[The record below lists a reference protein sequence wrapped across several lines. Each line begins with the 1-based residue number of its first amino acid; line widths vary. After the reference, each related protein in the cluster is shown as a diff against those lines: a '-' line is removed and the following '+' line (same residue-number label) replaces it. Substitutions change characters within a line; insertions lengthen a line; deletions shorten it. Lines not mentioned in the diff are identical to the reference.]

1 MVNQAFPPSLALLGC
16 GGHAR
21 SVADVALF
29 NTPHLTLTFVDANAR
44 DGETIW
50 GFPVV
55 KTLLQGQTAVHFA
68 VGSNLGRKAL
78 AESYTPQGII
88 SNKAH
93 LGKNV
98 VLGVGCFVAHLA
110 YLGPDVQVGD
120 ATIINTACVV
130 EHEVRIGSFCH
141 IAPNSTICGRVTIG
155 DCVWV
160 GVGAIIKE
168 GVAICS
174 NVTLGAGAVAI
185 QNITEAGVYVGVPAK
200 RLS

>member
-1 MVNQAFPPSLALLGC
+1 MGNNPSSLVLLGC

-29 NTPHLTLTFVDANAR
+29 NDPHLTLVFVDENAR
-44 DGETIW
+44 EGETIW

-55 KTLLQGQTAVHFA
+55 KALPKGINPVHFA
-68 VGSNLGRKAL
+68 VGSNLGRKTL
-78 AESYTPQGII
+78 AETYTAQSII
-88 SNKAH
+88 SKKAH
-93 LGKNV
+93 LGKNPS
-98 VLGVGCFVAHLA
+98 LGKGCFVAHQA
-110 YLGPDVQVGD
+110 YLGPDVRVGN
-120 ATIINTACVV
+120 ATILNTACVV
-130 EHEVRIGSFCH
+130 EHEVSIGSFCH
-141 IAPNSTICGRVTIG
+141 IAPHATICGRVTIG